1 MTPRDMVALAGRALT
16 GGEDWAKPLA
26 RALGVHHPDGPRDT
40 IDPRSVSR
48 WRTGA
53 MEVLPWAA
61 EALPLILREHA
72 ARLDEEIARLE
83 ERADEMSEAATE
95 IERELDELQEPPEPP
110 GPRR

>member
-1 MTPRDMVALAGRALT
+1 MTPRDMVVLAGRALT

-26 RALGVHHPDGPRDT
+26 RALGAYHPDGPRDS

-61 EALPLILREHA
+61 AALPQILREHA
-72 ARLDEEIARLE
+72 ERLDEEIARLE
-83 ERADEMSEAATE
+83 ERADVMTEAAIE
-95 IERELDELQEPPEPP
+95 IERELDELPEPP
-110 GPRR
+110 GPRP